1 MPELELF
8 LHDQHVGIV
17 RPVSRDRSRVMLD
30 IDRGYR
36 QQTHA
41 PVRNGAA
48 AAGMCTHAVTVG
60 CALASRRGGCSTHPT
75 AYCWDSHSALIG
87 TASFFGPNESVR
99 CPV

>member
-36 QQTHA
+36 Q
-41 PVRNGAA
+41 
-48 AAGMCTHAVTVG
+48 
-60 CALASRRGGCSTHPT
+60 
-75 AYCWDSHSALIG
+75 
-87 TASFFGPNESVR
+87 
-99 CPV
+99 